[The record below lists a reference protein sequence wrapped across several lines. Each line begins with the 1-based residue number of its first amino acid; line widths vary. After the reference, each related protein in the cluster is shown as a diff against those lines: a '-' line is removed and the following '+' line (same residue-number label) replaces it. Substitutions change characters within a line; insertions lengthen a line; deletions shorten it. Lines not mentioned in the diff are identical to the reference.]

1 MPHSVLAAA
10 VALQLGAAVAA
21 NDVSVDVDRSGPSF
35 RVQAAA
41 TVAAP
46 AALVWEVL
54 TDYANLARFIPGL
67 SSSVVHLR
75 DGKRVLLEQQ
85 GQARFLW
92 FSYPID
98 VRLEVMESP
107 RDWITSRN
115 VGGNLRRMTGR
126 YDLQPVRGA
135 TLLHYRGELEPDF
148 ELPFIIGTLAVR
160 IMVEQ
165 QFAAMVAEI
174 ERRAATSR

>member
-1 MPHSVLAAA
+1 MPRSAIAAVLA
-10 VALQLGAAVAA
+10 LQVTLAGAADDVA
-21 NDVSVDVDRSGPSF
+21 VDVDRSATSF

-46 AALVWEVL
+46 PALVWEVL
-54 TDYANLARFIPGL
+54 TDYANLPRFIPGL
-67 SSSVVHLR
+67 ASSVVHLR
-75 DGKRVLLEQQ
+75 AGNRVLLEQQ
-85 GQARFLW
+85 GAAQFLW

-107 RDWITSRN
+107 QEWITSRN
-115 VGGNLRRMTGR
+115 VGGNLRRMAGR
-126 YDLQPVRGA
+126 YELRPAPGG
-135 TLLHYRGELEPDF
+135 TLLRYSGELEPDF

-160 IMVEQ
+160 AMAEK

-174 ERRAATSR
+174 ERRAAESR